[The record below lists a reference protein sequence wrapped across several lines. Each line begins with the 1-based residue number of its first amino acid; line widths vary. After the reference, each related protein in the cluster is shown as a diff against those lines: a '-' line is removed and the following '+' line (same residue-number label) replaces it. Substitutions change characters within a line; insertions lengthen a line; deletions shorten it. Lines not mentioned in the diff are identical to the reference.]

1 MSVDRSRVFDL
12 AKRLAQR
19 SDAPVEPAADV
30 QALMARLASRLKVAS
45 ERPVPSEAQPRPP
58 APANVKPLPARS
70 VEALADHWNRLRGSR
85 RYPPLAEL
93 DRKRIGAEWPDSV
106 LLDCTSGA
114 IEWRGAPKA
123 LRVERLGEGS
133 GAVAYSPTMIEWI
146 AELAGQVARTG
157 QAIEDTEEFPSTR
170 GRLRYRLILLPL
182 GEARV
187 DHVLGSLAAL

>member
-1 MSVDRSRVFDL
+1 MPVDRSRVFDL
-12 AKRLAQR
+12 AKRLRQR

-30 QALMARLASRLKVAS
+30 QALIARLTSRLKVAS
-45 ERPVPSEAQPRPP
+45 ERPAHTEVQPRPS
-58 APANVKPLPARS
+58 APVKEKPLRAGS

-85 RYPPLAEL
+85 RYPALAEL
-93 DRKRIGAEWPDSV
+93 DRKRIGTEWPDSV

-114 IEWRGAPKA
+114 IEWRGASKA

-157 QAIEDTEEFPSTR
+157 QAIDDTEEFPSTR
-170 GRLRYRLILLPL
+170 GPLRYRLILLPL

-187 DHVLGSLAAL
+187 DHVLGSLAVL